1 MRINAATRLHAVI
14 IKPNAYPDAQGLE
27 DLEALQEL
35 FARGRRR
42 IAKDKN
48 GFVFWWVG
56 KGDRNLVCTTGKG
69 VPIAYIELNQRVD
82 TVYTYPGSVK
92 GRSINVT
99 FTHPD
104 YRGKGL
110 MLGMHQYLTTQFNLI
125 SDDVYSPEG
134 LKVWRHLKKLGHKI
148 EVTDGAPNNEKSW
161 TKPGVRL
168 FIRRN
173 Q

>member
-1 MRINAATRLHAVI
+1 MKIEARRRLHAVTV
-14 IKPNAYPDAQGLE
+14 KPDAYPDAQGIE
-27 DLEALQEL
+27 DLAALQKL
-35 FARGRRR
+35 FARSQRR
-42 IAKDKN
+42 IGKDSR
-48 GFVFWWVG
+48 GHVFWWVG
-56 KGDRNLVCTTGKG
+56 TGQRYLVCTSNDQA
-69 VPIAYIELNQRVD
+69 VAYIELLDRTN

-92 GRSINVT
+92 GRSVSVM

-110 MLGMHQYLTTQFNLI
+110 MLGMHQYLITQFNLV

-134 LKVWRHLKKLGHKI
+134 LKLWKHLQKLGHNV
-148 EVTDGAPNNEKSW
+148 EVSDGYPNNEKSW

-168 FIRRN
+168 FIRRG